1 MWSTLLKIGPIS
13 IYSYGL
19 MIAIGFLLALYLAT
33 REFAK
38 RGIDPQL
45 INNIG
50 FWALLFG
57 IIGARL
63 LHIIMFPGSYSLTDP
78 IGWIAIW
85 RGGLVFQGALP
96 LPIIWVWY
104 AMRKN
109 NIDFWMAFDI
119 SATYIP
125 LAHAFG
131 RIGCFL
137 NGCCYGR
144 VTDVCWAVSFPRVP
158 YDVTQSPTGSPA
170 YIDHIHRYSELSPT
184 VDQWSLPVHPTQL
197 YGAFGLLALF
207 GILLLLRA
215 KWNPFRGFVL
225 PTYLALYGI
234 GRFIVEMYRGDNNP
248 MFGWMSEQQV
258 FSLVFVAFGVAM
270 FFYLR
275 RRNKTASA

>member
-19 MIAIGFLLALYLAT
+19 MIAIGFLLALYLAQ

-38 RGIDPQL
+38 QGVDPQI

-57 IIGARL
+57 IAGTRL
-63 LHIIMFPGSYSLTDP
+63 LHIVMFPDSYSWSDP

-96 LPIIWVWY
+96 LSVLWIWY

-109 NIDFWMAFDI
+109 HIDFWMACDI
-119 SATYIP
+119 CATYLP

-137 NGCCYGR
+137 NGCCYGC
-144 VTDVCWAVSFPRVP
+144 VSDVPWAIPFPRVP
-158 YDVTQSPTGSPA
+158 YDLSQAPTGSPP
-170 YIDHIHRYSELSPT
+170 YIDHIHRFSELSPT
-184 VDQWSLPVHPTQL
+184 VDQWSLSVHPTQL
-197 YGAFGLLALF
+197 YSALGLLALF
-207 GILLLLRA
+207 GLLLLLR
-215 KWNPFRGFVL
+215 KTWNPFRGFVL
-225 PTYLALYGI
+225 PMYFMLYGV
-234 GRFIVEMYRGDNNP
+234 GRFIIEIYRGDNNP
-248 MFGWMSEQQV
+248 MIGWMSDQQV
-258 FSLVFVAFGVAM
+258 FSIVFIALGAAL

-275 RRNKTASA
+275 RRNRAAA